1 MGALTFYKP
10 EIAEKWCFPLKTI
23 LIINWWI
30 DKLLQILIIKSSTI
44 AIVLRK
50 QNPETR
56 KNQKKLIDQVN

>member
-1 MGALTFYKP
+1 MGTLTFYKP

-56 KNQKKLIDQVN
+56 KKPKQITGHVN